1 MKKVLVVWIG
11 QSSLN
16 TALCQRLIQS
26 KVLTLFNSMKKK
38 RGKDA
43 TEEKSESSRDWLD
56 LRKETLFITLKCKV
70 KGLMQKMQQVI
81 QKI

>member
-1 MKKVLVVWIG
+1 MSFKAFHLKNFIRGYILYLSIG
-11 QSSLN
+11 
-16 TALCQRLIQS
+16 
-26 KVLTLFNSMKKK
+26 SMKKK
-38 RGKDA
+38 RDEDA

-56 LRKETLFITLKCKV
+56 LRKETLFITLKCKA